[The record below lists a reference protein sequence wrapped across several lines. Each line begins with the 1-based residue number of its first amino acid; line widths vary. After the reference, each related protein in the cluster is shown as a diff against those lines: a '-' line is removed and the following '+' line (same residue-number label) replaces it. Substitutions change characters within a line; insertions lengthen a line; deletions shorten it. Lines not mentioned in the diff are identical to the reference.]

1 VDDPVAQGVASP
13 VLREDYAR
21 RAGTAAAYRE
31 ARGITD
37 PEQAVSFGPHP
48 GPELEA
54 LRIDTFRALEITD
67 EHAEIRAMSRGE
79 LEAQVLDGDRAQATA
94 PRDTSSQLRMTA
106 QAQADAWQQAAEIRV
121 PRMLGV
127 LSAGRI
133 INPHLARPDAVLM
146 SCPGSLAGGSPIS
159 RDTSSS

>member
-133 INPHLARPDAVLM
+133 INPHPARPHAVLM